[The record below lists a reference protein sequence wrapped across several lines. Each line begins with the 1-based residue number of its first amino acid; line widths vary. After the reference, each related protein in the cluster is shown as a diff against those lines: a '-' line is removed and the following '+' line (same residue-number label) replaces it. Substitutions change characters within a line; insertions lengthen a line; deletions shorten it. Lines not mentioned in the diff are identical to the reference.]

1 MHGHNLG
8 VHHFSSGAHMILE
21 ILPCYLVGEVAHVD
35 TLAFSSSTTTTIS
48 SHIPTTV
55 TSPTSSSS
63 SLRRTPAHLPILPHK
78 NLPPHQIRIIESF
91 HGPRGFLDGGVLDN
105 AASLGSAVVPGQDVS
120 AQDFARGGH
129 VILEVAPGDG
139 PGEVADVDALVLG
152 YGVFGRVGFDLR
164 LRIRRTPRRPQGT
177 IQLIISTR
185 HLRTGFRIVL
195 TFDLLRTITSA
206 TCRGCGGN
214 VDSFL
219 IRSRGG
225 CGCRGRCLFFG
236 LFSFVRHFSQLLLFF
251 TISLACLSLSLSLRL
266 SPLDTNNFSRW

>member
-152 YGVFGRVGFDLR
+152 YGVFGRVGFD
-164 LRIRRTPRRPQGT
+164 
-177 IQLIISTR
+177 
-185 HLRTGFRIVL
+185 
-195 TFDLLRTITSA
+195 FDLLRTITSA